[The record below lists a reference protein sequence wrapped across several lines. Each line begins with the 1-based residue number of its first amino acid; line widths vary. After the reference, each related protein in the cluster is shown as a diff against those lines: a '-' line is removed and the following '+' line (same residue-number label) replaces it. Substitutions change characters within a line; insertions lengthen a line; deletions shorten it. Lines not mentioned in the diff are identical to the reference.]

1 MPHRRIGSRAKY
13 KSNVI
18 STRGT
23 KSRLSGAWKQQTG
36 ESATPRVDLGI
47 CCCCFL
53 EDDSTK
59 ESSSSLARRESS
71 PLSTHTNQLE
81 HTQTFSRDCFFF
93 FFLRL
98 RFWPPPDDLHVTP
111 ALGAVHH
118 PLYCI
123 LPFHCKSWLV
133 VCAHVDRE
141 REIETRATGTHVD
154 GDEEVLEESCVHTTS
169 FFLPSPLVSVR
180 DSRPPLSFSMFI
192 IHVISSWLRLLFP
205 FSPLAARRRRQA
217 MRPSFCSRAG

>member
-1 MPHRRIGSRAKY
+1 MLGSNRLEKVRRPEWTWGSAAVVFWKTTAR
-13 KSNVI
+13 
-18 STRGT
+18 
-23 KSRLSGAWKQQTG
+23 KSRRLLSLEEKVPPYRHTRTSWNTHRH
-36 ESATPRVDLGI
+36 SAEIV
-47 CCCCFL
+47 
-53 EDDSTK
+53 
-59 ESSSSLARRESS
+59 
-71 PLSTHTNQLE
+71 
-81 HTQTFSRDCFFF
+81 FF

-192 IHVISSWLRLLFP
+192 IHVISFWLRLLFP